1 MKIAL
6 GFFALIVFLS
16 GCVQQA
22 PTEEPSA
29 PTIKE
34 APAVVETPAPQMD
47 EAKLPETETP
57 MAEMKTE
64 ETPTTLKEV
73 MKSARP
79 WMDIVLTDAKSGE
92 KFTIGQFKGKPILLE
107 SFAVWCPTC
116 LVQQQKMNELRERE
130 GEAIV
135 HISLDTDPNEDVNK
149 VRAHVNRNGFEWYF
163 AVSPIELTNALIE
176 DYGLG
181 IVNAPAAPVLLI
193 CEDQTTRF
201 LTRGVKSP
209 DALLQEVNKGC

>member
-1 MKIAL
+1 MKIVL
-6 GFFALIVFLS
+6 GLFALIVFLS

-22 PTEEPSA
+22 PTEESSV
-29 PTIKE
+29 PTTAE
-34 APAVVETPAPQMD
+34 APAVVKTPAPQTD
-47 EAKLPETETP
+47 EAKSPEMEAP
-57 MAEMKTE
+57 MAE
-64 ETPTTLKEV
+64 

-116 LVQQQKMNELRERE
+116 LEQQRKINELRERE

-135 HISLDTDPNEDVNK
+135 HVSLDTDPNEDVNK
-149 VRAHVNRNGFEWYF
+149 VRGHVERYGFEWYF
-163 AVSPIELTNALIE
+163 AVSPIELTNALIG

-193 CEDQTTRF
+193 CEDQNTRF
-201 LTRGVKSP
+201 LQRGVKP
-209 DALLQEVNKGC
+209 PETLLQEVNKGC